1 MDIVVL
7 SYHICYNIINNHK
20 SCKVNI
26 LLFKWLNKSQT
37 NLIKKVKKAVVPRCP
52 LE

>member
-26 LLFKWLNKSQT
+26 LTISKMIKQKPNKLNKKS
-37 NLIKKVKKAVVPRCP
+37 
-52 LE
+52 